1 MKIMIK
7 ITVEMKIEKAPVTD
21 GIDEDDCDENA
32 RDKKLTS
39 LSSACRCYQRA
50 SPPFENW
57 IRDAKLYFLE
67 ITQNISAVRNSQ

>member
-1 MKIMIK
+1 M
-7 ITVEMKIEKAPVTD
+7 TD

-32 RDKKLTS
+32 RNEKLAS

-67 ITQNISAVRNSQ
+67 NNSAVRNSL